1 MENMDN
7 LIEEYNSDVDVE
19 MALLSLCLRKN
30 NAILEAAWH
39 KISSDDFT
47 DNRNKLIFT
56 VIIDMFFANEQ
67 IDRFTV
73 MSELERRNLSDAAG
87 GQRYLYRIGDMTAV
101 HSAIDG
107 YIDAIKERSTRF
119 KILKAAEDIKMEARS
134 GKHRS
139 AEVVELAISEMT
151 KLKPDGDTKGIE
163 LLSSALKTTM
173 NHISAEL
180 KDENSG
186 RKIKLG
192 FPKLDAMLE
201 GLKPGSLNILAAR
214 PAMGKTALA
223 INMAVNV
230 AANNKTVVFFSL
242 EMTKDEIN
250 TRLLSAAM
258 NKPLSEILKS
268 RNLSEAD
275 RKQIDQALIKL
286 SNYPI
291 YLDDTSNL
299 SPQAMKATLQQ
310 LISSGNQPR
319 LIIVDYLQLMT
330 MKSMAGRSKYEEV
343 TAISN
348 GLKRL
353 AKELGVPIIALAQV
367 NRDLAKRSDHTPQ
380 LADIKDSGAIEQD
393 ADTVMFVDRPDY
405 YGNEGKTPG
414 PETKADNTEVKP
426 AYIYLSKNRHG
437 KTGKD
442 SVWWIPSKT
451 LFFEYNERD
460 PQDPNYQLIRTIEN
474 DAASQQYDFDEDK
487 DDEQVMDPPLSEEEA
502 AGQAEEEFMA
512 DIHDDLPDGFFDEH
526 V

>member
-7 LIEEYNSDVDVE
+7 LIDEYNNDVDVE

-73 MSELERRNLSDAAG
+73 MSELERRNLADLAG

-119 KILKAAEDIKMEARS
+119 KILKAAEDIKKEARS

-139 AEVVELAISEMT
+139 AEVVDLAISEMT

-163 LLSSALKTTM
+163 ILSSALKTTM

-192 FPKLDAMLE
+192 FPKLDAMLD

-268 RNLSEAD
+268 KNLSEAD

-367 NRDLAKRSDHTPQ
+367 NRDLAKRNDHTPQ

-405 YGNEGKTPG
+405 YGDNNKTPG
-414 PETKADNTEVKP
+414 PETKNDNMEVKP

-442 SVWWIPSKT
+442 SVWWIPYKT
-451 LFFEYNERD
+451 LFYEADEKDPKEPERYVKTED
-460 PQDPNYQLIRTIEN
+460 PE
-474 DAASQQYDFDEDK
+474 DEA
-487 DDEQVMDPPLSEEEA
+487 EPEAPLTEEEEMN
-502 AGQAEEEFMA
+502 QAFFA
-512 DIHDDLPDGFFDEH
+512 DTHDDFPESFME
-526 V
+526 